1 MSNDFNF
8 GNLDDWRTD
17 AEREK
22 NGAPL
27 DLGGG
32 RVLFVRRA
40 NVFDKAVQ
48 AEFAKIDGKNDRQ
61 VQGLFAQRF
70 VAGWEGITDSGGNPV
85 PFSPEAVMALFK
97 FAPDIWDELQR
108 FAMNRSNYALKS
120 LREDRDAV
128 KKHSDGEKAQEPT
141 SSS

>member
-1 MSNDFNF
+1 MSDFNF

-17 AEREK
+17 ADRER

-32 RVLFVRRA
+32 RVLLVRRA

-48 AEFAKIDGKNDRQ
+48 AEFAKIDSKNERQ

-70 VAGWEGITDSGGNPV
+70 VAGWIGITDAAGKDI
-85 PFSPEAVMALFK
+85 PFSTEACMALFA

-108 FAMNRSNYALKS
+108 FAMNRSNYAVAKV
-120 LREDRDAV
+120 REDRDAV
-128 KKHSDGEKAQEPT
+128 KKLSDGEKAQAHT